1 MDLIEYLGI
10 ESIISSK
17 DKVIL
22 SLNVTD
28 KVQQPFGVL
37 HGGINSVLAETA
49 ASIGANLN
57 LSHGHAV
64 GVNISTNHLKS
75 VTSGKLTVEA
85 TPLRIGKKIQVW
97 QANTFDDKNNL
108 TSNSTITLTN
118 INKKWG
124 LRLESPY
131 FFYPSIKGINISN

>member
-10 ESIISSK
+10 KSIISSK

-64 GVNISTNHLKS
+64 GVNIYTNHLKS

-118 INKKWG
+118 IN
-124 LRLESPY
+124 
-131 FFYPSIKGINISN
+131 

>member
-1 MDLIEYLGI
+1 MHLVADCRGFPVYRATRVLPI
-10 ESIISSK
+10 
-17 DKVIL
+17 VQNIL
-22 SLNVTD
+22 YCAFR
-28 KVQQPFGVL
+28 PA
-37 HGGINSVLAETA
+37 INICGSRVAC
-49 ASIGANLN
+49 

-118 INKKWG
+118 INKK
-124 LRLESPY
+124 
-131 FFYPSIKGINISN
+131 NV

>member
-1 MDLIEYLGI
+1 MDLIEYLEI
-10 ESIISSK
+10 KSIISSK

-28 KVQQPFGVL
+28 KVQQPFGIL

-64 GVNISTNHLKS
+64 GVNISTNHLKN

-118 INKKWG
+118 IN
-124 LRLESPY
+124 
-131 FFYPSIKGINISN
+131 

>member
-10 ESIISSK
+10 KSIISSK

-57 LSHGHAV
+57 LSHGHTV

-118 INKKWG
+118 IN
-124 LRLESPY
+124 
-131 FFYPSIKGINISN
+131 

>member
-10 ESIISSK
+10 KSIISSK

-57 LSHGHAV
+57 LSHSHAV

-118 INKKWG
+118 ING
-124 LRLESPY
+124 RL
-131 FFYPSIKGINISN
+131 

>member
-10 ESIISSK
+10 KSIISSK

-28 KVQQPFGVL
+28 KIQQPFGVL

-75 VTSGKLTVEA
+75 VISGKLTVEA

-118 INKKWG
+118 INKK
-124 LRLESPY
+124 
-131 FFYPSIKGINISN
+131 NV

>member
-10 ESIISSK
+10 KSIISSK

-49 ASIGANLN
+49 ASIGANFN

-118 INKKWG
+118 IN
-124 LRLESPY
+124 
-131 FFYPSIKGINISN
+131 

>member
-10 ESIISSK
+10 KSIISSK

-108 TSNSTITLTN
+108 TSSSTITLTN
-118 INKKWG
+118 IN
-124 LRLESPY
+124 
-131 FFYPSIKGINISN
+131 

>member
-10 ESIISSK
+10 KSIISSK

-57 LSHGHAV
+57 LSHSHAV

-118 INKKWG
+118 INKK
-124 LRLESPY
+124 
-131 FFYPSIKGINISN
+131 NV

>member
-1 MDLIEYLGI
+1 MIKYTLLYHFTRLGEIIMDLIEYLGI
-10 ESIISSK
+10 KSIISSK

-118 INKKWG
+118 IN
-124 LRLESPY
+124 
-131 FFYPSIKGINISN
+131 

>member
-10 ESIISSK
+10 KSIISSK

-57 LSHGHAV
+57 LSHDHAV

-85 TPLRIGKKIQVW
+85 TPLRIGKRIQVW

-118 INKKWG
+118 IN
-124 LRLESPY
+124 
-131 FFYPSIKGINISN
+131 

>member
-10 ESIISSK
+10 KSIISSK

-57 LSHGHAV
+57 LSHGHAG

-118 INKKWG
+118 INKK
-124 LRLESPY
+124 
-131 FFYPSIKGINISN
+131 NV